1 MKRFITLLLAAAMV
15 LSLTACG
22 EKGTTTGGLSKN
34 DQEDTVKKD
43 PIGAQYL
50 QDLAVK
56 TAAYPDLPAMPSE
69 AELDEAFSTID
80 YDKMG
85 AEAYEKAQEKIWEDW
100 DARSTAYYDALKA
113 LRSEGTAQPDAFR
126 GFTEQTARA
135 LLSGTDNTVVSPAN
149 LYLALAMLSETTD
162 GESRAQ
168 LLSLLGLD
176 DTAEAQGAG
185 NYIWRNLYGETS
197 TGGTQ
202 LASSLWL
209 SDSVPYN
216 EETLETLAQQY
227 LASTFSAPMGDEK
240 TDKAIGEWINE
251 NTGDLLQDAAGNIQ
265 TKPETVMF
273 LLTTLYFK
281 DQWSS
286 EFWADATKKDTF
298 TAADG
303 EKQTVDFMHRTDDRA
318 AYSRGG
324 NYTVAELRFQGGQAM
339 RFLLPDEGTSLE
351 RFLADGS
358 AMGGLFGY
366 DMGVSLPSGKLIW
379 SVPKFDVSADL
390 ELTDAL
396 KALGVSDVFDFDR
409 ADFSPLVDFD
419 RFDKAV
425 AVTQVQHAARVKI
438 DEKGCEAA
446 AFTAVRGDAQSA
458 APEDLPV
465 IEMDLDRPFA
475 FMITGVDGL
484 PLFVGTVNT
493 LD

>member
-1 MKRFITLLLAAAMV
+1 MKRFITLLLTAAMV
-15 LSLTACG
+15 LSLAACG
-22 EKGTTTGGLSKN
+22 DNGTTIRRFPN
-34 DQEDTVKKD
+34 ENEEDTVKKD
-43 PIGAQYL
+43 PIAALYL

-56 TAAYPDLPAMPSE
+56 TAAYPELPAMPSE
-69 AELDEAFSTID
+69 TELDEAFSTID

-85 AEAYEKAQEKIWEDW
+85 AEAYEKAQDKIWEDW
-100 DARSTAYYDALKA
+100 DARSTKYYDALRA
-113 LRSEGTAQPDAFR
+113 LRSEGTAHPDAFL
-126 GFTEQTARA
+126 GFTEKAA
-135 LLSGTDNTVVSPAN
+135 AELLPAQENTVISPAN
-149 LYLALAMLSETTD
+149 LYLTLAMLSETTD
-162 GESRAQ
+162 GDSRAQ

-197 TGGTQ
+197 TGKTQ
-202 LASSLWL
+202 LASSVWL
-209 SDSVPYN
+209 NENVPYN
-216 EETLETLAQQY
+216 EETLQVLAEQY
-227 LASTFSAPMGDEK
+227 LASTFSAPMGNQK

-265 TKPETVMF
+265 TKPETVML

-324 NYTVAELRFQGGQAM
+324 NYTVAELRFRSGQSM
-339 RFLLPDEGTSLE
+339 RFLLPDEGTTLESL
-351 RFLADGS
+351 LADGK
-358 AMGGLFGY
+358 AVGGLMTYG
-366 DMGVSLPSGKLIW
+366 MGVALPAAKIVW
-379 SVPKFDVSADL
+379 SVPKFDVSSDL

-396 KALGVSDVFDFDR
+396 KALGLSDVFDPGK
-409 ADFSPLVDFD
+409 ADFSPLID
-419 RFDKAV
+419 REQFTDPV

-446 AFTAVRGDAQSA
+446 AFTAITADATA
-458 APEDLPV
+458 AMPEELPV
-465 IEMDLDRPFA
+465 VEMDLNRPFA
-475 FMITGVDGL
+475 FLITGVDGL
-484 PLFVGTVNT
+484 PLFLGTVNS
-493 LD
+493 L

>member
-1 MKRFITLLLAAAMV
+1 MKRFITLLLTAAMV
-15 LSLTACG
+15 LSLAACG
-22 EKGTTTGGLSKN
+22 DNGTTIRNENEKDN
-34 DQEDTVKKD
+34 VKKD
-43 PIGAQYL
+43 PIAAQYL

-56 TAAYPDLPAMPSE
+56 TAAYPELPAMPSE
-69 AELDEAFSTID
+69 TELDEAFSTID

-85 AEAYEKAQEKIWEDW
+85 AEAYEKAQDKIWEDW
-100 DARSTAYYDALKA
+100 DARSTKYYDALRA
-113 LRSEGTAQPDAFR
+113 LRSEGTAHPDAFLD
-126 GFTEQTARA
+126 FTEKAA
-135 LLSGTDNTVVSPAN
+135 AELLSAQENTVISPAN

-162 GESRAQ
+162 GDSRAQ
-168 LLSLLGLD
+168 LLSLLGLN

-197 TGGTQ
+197 TGKTQ

-209 SDSVPYN
+209 NENVPYN
-216 EETLETLAQQY
+216 EETLQVLAEQY

-251 NTGDLLQDAAGNIQ
+251 NTGNLLQDAAGNIQ
-265 TKPETVMF
+265 TKPETVMLF
-273 LLTTLYFK
+273 LTTLYFK

-324 NYTVAELRFQGGQAM
+324 NYTVAELRFRSGQSM
-339 RFLLPDEGTSLE
+339 RFLLPDEGTTLESL
-351 RFLADGS
+351 LANGEVV
-358 AMGGLFGY
+358 GGLMAY
-366 DMGVSLPSGKLIW
+366 DMDAALPSAEIHW
-379 SVPKFDVSADL
+379 SVPKFDVDSNL

-396 KALGVSDVFDFDR
+396 KAMGVTDVFDFNK
-409 ADFSPLVDFD
+409 ADFSPLVDKEKFD
-419 RFDKAV
+419 ESV
-425 AVTQVQHAARVKI
+425 AVTQVQHAARVKV

-446 AFTAVRGDAQSA
+446 AFTAVTADAMSA

-465 IEMDLDRPFA
+465 VEMDLNRPFA
-475 FMITGVDGL
+475 FLITGVDGL
-484 PLFVGTVNT
+484 PLFLGSVNT
-493 LD
+493 LK

>member
-339 RFLLPDEGTSLE
+339 RFLLPDEGTSLKS
-351 RFLADGS
+351 FLADGS
-358 AMGGLFGY
+358 AVGGLLGY

-379 SVPKFDVSADL
+379 SVPKFDVSSDL

-396 KALGVSDVFDFDR
+396 RALGVSDVFDFDR

>member
-1 MKRFITLLLAAAMV
+1 MKRFITLLLTAAMV
-15 LSLTACG
+15 LSLAACG
-22 EKGTTTGGLSKN
+22 DNGTTIRNENEKDN
-34 DQEDTVKKD
+34 VKKD
-43 PIGAQYL
+43 PIAAQYL

-126 GFTEQTARA
+126 SFTEQTARA

-209 SDSVPYN
+209 SDRVPYN

-227 LASTFSAPMGDEK
+227 LASTFSAPMGEKK
-240 TDKAIGEWINE
+240 TDSAIAEWINE
-251 NTGDLLQDAAGNIQ
+251 NTGGLLDSAAGGIE
-265 TKPETVMF
+265 TKPKTVML

-281 DQWSS
+281 DQWRD
-286 EFWADATKKDTF
+286 EFWANATKKDTF
-298 TAADG
+298 TAANG
-303 EKQTVDFMHRTDDRA
+303 AQQTVDFMHLTQDRA
-318 AYSRGG
+318 SYYRGE

-351 RFLADGS
+351 RLLAGGS
-358 AMGGLFGY
+358 AAGGLLGY

-465 IEMDLDRPFA
+465 IEMDLNRPFA

>member
-15 LSLTACG
+15 LSLAACG
-22 EKGTTTGGLSKN
+22 EKGTTIGGLSEN

-113 LRSEGTAQPDAFR
+113 LRSEGTAQPDAFH

-209 SDSVPYN
+209 SDRVPYN
-216 EETLETLAQQY
+216 EETIETLAQQY
-227 LASTFSAPMGDEK
+227 LASTFSAPMGEKK
-240 TDKAIGEWINE
+240 TDSAIAEWINE
-251 NTGDLLQDAAGNIQ
+251 NTGGLLDSAAGSIE
-265 TKPETVMF
+265 TKPETVML

-281 DQWSS
+281 DQWRD
-286 EFWADATKKDTF
+286 EFWANATKKDTF
-298 TAADG
+298 TAANG
-303 EKQTVDFMHRTDDRA
+303 AQQTVDFMHLTQDRA
-318 AYSRGG
+318 SYYRGE

-339 RFLLPDEGTSLE
+339 RFLLPDEGTSLKSL
-351 RFLADGS
+351 LADGS
-358 AMGGLFGY
+358 AVGGLFGY

-396 KALGVSDVFDFDR
+396 RALGVSDVFDFDR
-409 ADFSPLVDFD
+409 ADFSPLVDFS
-419 RFDKAV
+419 RFDKSV

-446 AFTAVRGDAQSA
+446 AFTAITAECTSA
-458 APEDLPV
+458 MPEELPV

-475 FMITGVDGL
+475 FLITGVDGL

>member
-1 MKRFITLLLAAAMV
+1 MKRFITLLLTAAMV
-15 LSLTACG
+15 LSLAACWDNG
-22 EKGTTTGGLSKN
+22 ATIRRFPNEN
-34 DQEDTVKKD
+34 EEDTVKKD
-43 PIGAQYL
+43 PIAAQYL

-56 TAAYPDLPAMPSE
+56 TAAYPELPAMPSE
-69 AELDEAFSTID
+69 IELDEAFSTID

-85 AEAYEKAQEKIWEDW
+85 AEAYEKAQDKIWEDW
-100 DARSTAYYDALKA
+100 DARSTKYYDALRA
-113 LRSEGTAQPDAFR
+113 LRSEGTAHPDAFL
-126 GFTEQTARA
+126 GFTKSAAGA
-135 LLSGTDNTVVSPAN
+135 LLSGEDNVIVSPAN

-162 GESRAQ
+162 GDSRAQ

-197 TGGTQ
+197 TGKTQ
-202 LASSLWL
+202 LASSVWL
-209 SDSVPYN
+209 NENVSYN
-216 EETLETLAQQY
+216 EETLQVLAEQY

-265 TKPETVMF
+265 TKPETVML

-324 NYTVAELRFQGGQAM
+324 NYTVAELRFRSGQSM
-339 RFLLPDEGTSLE
+339 RFLLPDEGTTLESL
-351 RFLADGS
+351 LANGDVV
-358 AMGGLFGY
+358 GGLMAYGM
-366 DMGVSLPSGKLIW
+366 DAALPSAEIHW
-379 SVPKFDVSADL
+379 SVPKFDVDSNL

-396 KALGVSDVFDFDR
+396 KALGVTDVFDFNK
-409 ADFSPLVDFD
+409 ADFSPPIDEEKFD
-419 RFDKAV
+419 ESV

-446 AFTAVRGDAQSA
+446 AFTAVTADAMSA

-465 IEMDLDRPFA
+465 VEMDLNRPFA

-484 PLFVGTVNT
+484 PLFLGSVNT
-493 LD
+493 LK